1 MRGCRVALTLLVAA
15 AGLVVPEGP
24 RASAAVTPAREVI
37 ALVVEG
43 VGFGHGRGMSQWGA
57 YGRAVNGRQSWQ
69 TILNAYYGGT
79 TLGSVAT
86 SSRIRVRLEG
96 HDGDPTVGV
105 VSTTRRAMW
114 RGVGYMAL
122 QARATS
128 TPNRYNIYSSSS
140 FACPGATTSGWTLRA
155 ANVAGPVTFTTT
167 MSEVSAPANQVLG
180 LCHNDRS
187 VTHYRGTIQLTRD
200 SAGNRRVVNNALV
213 ESYLRGVVSRE
224 VSTSW
229 GNAGGGAGM
238 NALRAQ
244 AVAARSYALS
254 QNRYSGA
261 GGYATTCDSTA
272 CQLYGGA
279 ARRATITSPVA
290 TGGTCE
296 GGNITFEC
304 ANTNRAILDTAGRVR
319 RWPDGRVVATEFS
332 ASNGPRTAGGVF
344 PAIDDPYDNV
354 PANPNHRW
362 TRIIDGDLVG
372 AAYGLGALS
381 AAATEPDPATS
392 FSGVWDNRVRLT
404 GDNGTVVIGGWN
416 FRGAFGLPSP
426 GFVVRPVTRD
436 VVSTNSMRM
445 IGDFVGL
452 SLSESSAAELPALL
466 DGVFRTSAYD
476 ARSNRCTS
484 GCTVSGV
491 SAAASVPYGTDV
503 VVVELGYNS
512 PNTDFGARIDA
523 VMRAL
528 HARQVER
535 VVWVNLSER
544 SGRAAYV
551 AANQALNA
559 ARSRWADLYIID
571 WRTYSAGTAG
581 NRNRWFAANGLQL
594 TATGQAEMARYIRA
608 QLLPRAS
615 FIVSSSLFARD
626 QATGRWSVYSVNA
639 WAMRQRYTG
648 TWSTSYN
655 FVVAGDFDRDG
666 AVDDVLAWSRSA
678 TTYTIYRMSNY
689 VPIMRTTG
697 TFPAGY
703 DDAIVG
709 DFDSDGFVNDVL
721 LWDKNTGN
729 YRIYSTA
736 GFVPTLRFA
745 STFPTIYDSITI
757 GDFDGDRRLD
767 DAVVWDRDFGAWVL
781 RSFYQFRSTVRSNAT
796 FPRGYDVALNGDLDQ
811 DTGHDDLILIDFQT
825 GTAITYSWYAGRPTF
840 RSTVTFSS
848 TFDAAVV
855 ADLDDDRNHNETLL
869 FDKDSR
875 GWHIYT
881 WTAFRPTLARAAT
894 WPLAYDQLVEGVFG

>member
-1 MRGCRVALTLLVAA
+1 LALTLIVAA
-15 AGLVVPEGP
+15 AVLVVPEGP
-24 RASAAVTPAREVI
+24 RADAAVTPAREVI
-37 ALVVEG
+37 ALVAEG

-96 HDGDPTVGV
+96 HDGDATVGV

-114 RGVGYMAL
+114 GGVGYMAL

-140 FACPGATTSGWTLRA
+140 FACPGTTTSGWTLRA

-290 TGGTCE
+290 TSGTCE
-296 GGNITFEC
+296 SGNPTFEC
-304 ANTNRAILDTAGRVR
+304 ANTNRAIVDTAGAVR
-319 RWPDGRVVATEFS
+319 RWPDGRIVSTEFS
-332 ASNGPRTAGGVF
+332 ASNGPRTAGGAF
-344 PAIDDPYDNV
+344 PPVNDPYDDV
-354 PANPNHRW
+354 PQNPNHRW
-362 TRIIDGDLVG
+362 TRIIDGDVVG
-372 AAYGLGALS
+372 ATYGLGALS
-381 AAATEPDPATS
+381 AAATEPDPTTS

-404 GDNGTVVIGGWN
+404 GDNGSALVGGWS
-416 FRGAFGLPSP
+416 FRTAFGLPSP
-426 GFVVRPVTRD
+426 GFVIRAITRD
-436 VVSTNSMRM
+436 VVSANTIRM

-452 SLSESSAAELPALL
+452 SMTETSTSELPAVL
-466 DGVFRTSAYD
+466 DGVFRSAAYD
-476 ARSNRCTS
+476 SVSNRCTS
-484 GCTVSGV
+484 ECVVSGV
-491 SAAASVPYGTDV
+491 AAASAVPYGTDLV
-503 VVVELGYNS
+503 LVQLGYNA
-512 PNTDFGARIDA
+512 PTTNFAARIDA
-523 VMRAL
+523 MMRAL

-535 VVWVNLSER
+535 VVWVNLSQR
-544 SGRAAYV
+544 SGRSAYV
-551 AANQALNA
+551 AANQALDA
-559 ARSRWADLYIID
+559 ARSRWADLYVID
-571 WRTYSAGTAG
+571 WRTHSAGTAG
-581 NRNRWFAANGLQL
+581 NRARWFAANGFAL
-594 TATGQAEMARYIRA
+594 TATGQAEMARYVRA

-615 FIVSSSLFARD
+615 FFVSSSLFARD
-626 QATGRWSVYSVNA
+626 QATGQWSVFSVNS
-639 WAMRQRYTG
+639 WAMRTRYSG
-648 TWSTSYN
+648 TWSTAYD
-655 FVVAGDFDRDG
+655 FVAAGDFDRDS
-666 AVDDVLAWSRSA
+666 AVDDLLVWSR
-678 TTYTIYRMSNY
+678 TNTIYTFRSTSNY
-689 VPIMRTTG
+689 VPILRTSG
-697 TFPAGY
+697 NFPAGY
-703 DDAIVG
+703 DDAVVG
-709 DFDSDGFVNDVL
+709 DFDSDGYVNDVL
-721 LWDKNTGN
+721 LWRHDTGA
-729 YRIYSTA
+729 YRIYSVSGLVA
-736 GFVPTLRFA
+736 TLRAA
-745 STFPTIYDSITI
+745 STLPTIYDSITI
-757 GDFDGDRRLD
+757 GDFDGDRRFD
-767 DAVVWDRDFGAWVL
+767 DAFVWDRDSGTWVL
-781 RSFYQFRSTVRSNAT
+781 RSFYRFGATVRSNGT
-796 FPRGYDVALNGDLDQ
+796 LPRGYDAALNADLDQ
-811 DTGHDDLILIDFQT
+811 DRGRDDLFLIDYLT
-825 GTAITYSWYAGRPTF
+825 GTSITYSWYAGRPTF
-840 RSTVTFSS
+840 RSTVRFSS
-848 TFDAAVV
+848 TFDVAVV
-855 ADLDDDRNHNETLL
+855 ADLDDDRNHNELL
-869 FDKDSR
+869 LLDKDSR

-881 WTAFRPTLARAAT
+881 WTAFRPTLGRAGT